1 MARLVTGKGQL
12 HKVFAS
18 VDEPIAISLQFDDAA
33 DARVA
38 KRALGEEWSRSGA
51 ALVWYGDYDGLQ
63 ERISQALGVPSEKI
77 EPARHTAAL
86 GPMFEVA
93 IAMK

>member
-18 VDEPIAISLQFDDAA
+18 VDEPIAVTLQFDNAT

-38 KRALGEEWSRSGA
+38 KRMLGAEWTRSQA
-51 ALVWYGDYDGLQ
+51 VLVWHGDYEALQ
-63 ERISQALGVPSEKI
+63 ERISQALGVPSERI
-77 EPARHTAAL
+77 EPARHTASL
-86 GPMFEVA
+86 GPIFEVA
-93 IAMK
+93 IKL